1 MLNEIRPM
9 QLMVSIV
16 EGGKGLDLKAYYK
29 EHRLLQHIQAFGR
42 GTVASHLLD
51 TLGFG
56 TPERDVLLTLA
67 PRDNIRRFMA
77 HLKDEDRS
85 KLNIQG
91 IAFSLDLSGMSAILA
106 VCLSQAEGVQTEEG
120 GQSVEQ
126 RKRHSLIL
134 VTVNQGC
141 TDAVMDTARSAGAR
155 GGTVI
160 RARWAEAG
168 EIQKLAG
175 ITLQA
180 EKEVLAI
187 VATEEDRNAI
197 MEAIDKGHGMRT
209 PDQAMVIS
217 LPVDQTARLD

>member
-16 EGGKGLDLKAYYK
+16 EGGRGLDLKAYYK
-29 EHRLLQHIQAFGR
+29 EHQLLQHLQAFGR

-56 TPERDVLLTLA
+56 TPDRDVLLTLA
-67 PRDNIRRFMA
+67 PRDNVRQFMA

-106 VCLSQAEGVQTEEG
+106 VCLSQTEGVQTEEG

-134 VTVNQGC
+134 VAVNQGC

-168 EIQKLAG
+168 EIQKIAG

-187 VATEEDRNAI
+187 VAVDEDRNAI
-197 MEAIDKGHGMRT
+197 MEAIDRHHGVQT

>member
-1 MLNEIRPM
+1 ME
-9 QLMVSIV
+9 QL
-16 EGGKGLDLKAYYK
+16 
-29 EHRLLQHIQAFGR
+29 
-42 GTVASHLLD
+42 
-51 TLGFG
+51 
-56 TPERDVLLTLA
+56 
-67 PRDNIRRFMA
+67 
-77 HLKDEDRS
+77 
-85 KLNIQG
+85 
-91 IAFSLDLSGMSAILA
+91 
-106 VCLSQAEGVQTEEG
+106 
-120 GQSVEQ
+120 
-126 RKRHSLIL
+126 KRHSLIL

>member
-1 MLNEIRPM
+1 MLKKIRPM
-9 QLMVSIV
+9 QMLVSIV
-16 EGGKGLDLKAYYK
+16 EGGKGVDLKAYYK
-29 EHRLLQHIQAFGR
+29 KHHLFQHIQAFGR
-42 GTVASHLLD
+42 GTVSSHLLG

-56 TPERDVLLTLA
+56 TPDRDVLLTLA
-67 PRDNIRRFMA
+67 PKANVQRFMA

-91 IAFSLDLSGMSAILA
+91 IAFTMDVSGMSAILA
-106 VCLSQAEGVQTEEG
+106 VCLSQTESAQTEGEPA
-120 GQSVEQ
+120 VEQ
-126 RKRHSLIL
+126 LKHHSLIL

-168 EIQKLAG
+168 EIQKIAG

-187 VATEEDRNAI
+187 VAVDEDRNAI
-197 MEAIDKGHGMRT
+197 MEAIDRHHGVQT